1 MEISF
6 IVIDDNELDCFIARK
21 VIAHADRRITTEI
34 FHDARQALESIRVN
48 TSFHPNHITV
58 VLLDIRMPLM
68 NGFEFIEEF
77 ETLPPETCR
86 QYKIK
91 ILSST
96 RNMRDILRLRAYR
109 TVDGILEKPLSREI
123 VSHLID
129 DVRMGGMQIQESSF

>member
-6 IVIDDNELDCFIARK
+6 IIIDDNELDCFIARK
-21 VIAHADRRITTEI
+21 IIAHTDRNIATDV
-34 FHDARQALESIRVN
+34 FHDAQHALESISAN
-48 TSFHPNHITV
+48 TSYHPGHTTI

-68 NGFEFIEEF
+68 NGFEFIEAF
-77 ETLPPETCR
+77 EKLSPDIHR

-91 ILSST
+91 VLSST

-123 VSHLID
+123 VSRLVD
-129 DVRMGGMQIQESSF
+129 DVRMGGLHIQESSF